1 MSPMIRRRSAPPPPP
16 AVDPEVQATKRAV
29 DPQAEQ
35 PEEELPEESSCVV
48 SGTYRQIHD
57 YGLVLL
63 SQGIAFRLARSE
75 SGPFEIY
82 VVPEEEARAIQQLD
96 LYRKENP
103 PKEENPPL
111 PLTLS
116 IQPVW
121 VLLVPVVC
129 TILDFGNFVDR
140 MHYAGLSDADKI
152 LRGEWWR
159 TITALTLHG
168 DARHLASNLLSGYIV
183 LNLMSY
189 RLPLARMVPFLA
201 VASAVAN
208 FFVAFTVHTDYR
220 ALGYSTFVF
229 AAIGAL
235 AVIEFRLMPRE
246 SHGMLR
252 RFAPLCGA
260 ASLAV
265 FLGLG
270 ENADILGHAYGFI
283 AGCIC
288 GLIPKKSTL
297 RWGTPTTLADLFWV
311 VAYFA
316 LFAVGWKFALS

>member
-1 MSPMIRRRSAPPPPP
+1 MPRLMSPLRPRYMRVPQDPHEPSGDLEKP
-16 AVDPEVQATKRAV
+16 ADIPV
-29 DPQAEQ
+29 
-35 PEEELPEESSCVV
+35 EELPEESACVV

-116 IQPVW
+116 IQPAW

-140 MHYAGLSDADKI
+140 IHYAGLSDADKI

-208 FFVAFTVHTDYR
+208 FFV